1 MSGFCVVMILGT
13 GLLCSA
19 PPDTSSPDSY
29 CAVMEAKLQQ
39 APRDFQKA
47 SPAVKRW
54 LADQIKTF
62 DRLCR

>member
-19 PPDTSSPDSY
+19 APSTSSPDSY
-29 CAVMEAKLQQ
+29 CAVMEKKLQQ
-39 APRDFQKA
+39 APRDFRNA
-47 SPAVKRW
+47 PPAVRGW

-62 DRLCR
+62 DRLCK